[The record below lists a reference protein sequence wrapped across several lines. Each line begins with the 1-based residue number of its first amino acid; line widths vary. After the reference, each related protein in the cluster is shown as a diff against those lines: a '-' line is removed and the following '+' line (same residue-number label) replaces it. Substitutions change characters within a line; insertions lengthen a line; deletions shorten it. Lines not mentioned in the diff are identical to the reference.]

1 MRTIP
6 EGKIKKKKK
15 STYAKLLVVTSGR
28 PKCFLLD
35 GSFVCFLFSEES
47 NILNIIKYEIS

>member
-6 EGKIKKKKK
+6 EGKTKKKK
-15 STYAKLLVVTSGR
+15 STDAKLLVVVTNGR
-28 PKCFLLD
+28 PKCFLLN
-35 GSFVCFLFSEES
+35 GSFVCFLFSDES